1 MIQKDQVEIAI
12 RTHHR
17 TKLKLH
23 VPSLPSSNLQHCGI
37 IELKYGLLVNV
48 RINESHHYKKID
60 RKYPILIGTISHFFP
75 SLWTQWPQA
84 DNIQSIASIIYQVPS
99 VSIVIEPIS
108 IPISR
113 FTKSSGK
120 VTDLSRISLSNFNDS
135 QLTKNQ
141 PTEWN
146 IST

>member
-1 MIQKDQVEIAI
+1 MIQKDQVEVTI

-23 VPSLPSSNLQHCGI
+23 VPSLPPSNLQHCGI
-37 IELKYGLLVNV
+37 IELKYVIAKVNV
-48 RINESHHYKKID
+48 CIK
-60 RKYPILIGTISHFFP
+60 
-75 SLWTQWPQA
+75 
-84 DNIQSIASIIYQVPS
+84 
-99 VSIVIEPIS
+99 PIS

-120 VTDLSRISLSNFNDS
+120 VTDLSRISLSNFNES

-141 PTEWN
+141 PIEWN
-146 IST
+146 MYESKESKVHEDDNDSNSQSFSPKYPVFHFINSHPPK